1 MVGGYMKCE
10 GLKVLMEAIMQTWEL
25 GVHALVRLRCLV
37 CGFEPPPPCPSLPPS
52 GYRTGHYNVW
62 HCWSFWTFYIFEALS
77 LKSLKS
83 RIETIW
89 KQFVKPLE
97 YVNGE
102 LLANNY
108 KSCLKIIIIRSDQI
122 HTWISEYTVYLF
134 FFCFILSLQAKQW
147 RTRTNYRP
155 GLETKLG
162 VPYFFSCT
170 ILRNFSIYG
179 VWPFCSQ
186 PTVQWFLNFSYFG
199 APPPPPR
206 SVASLWSI
214 EV

>member
-1 MVGGYMKCE
+1 MWGAQGFDGGYNANVGARGSRFGETQVFGMR
-10 GLKVLMEAIMQTWEL
+10 
-25 GVHALVRLRCLV
+25 VRA
-37 CGFEPPPPCPSLPPS
+37 PPPCPSLPPS

-162 VPYFFSCT
+162 VPYFFLVQSYAT
-170 ILRNFSIYG
+170 FLFMASDLFVVNQQFSD
-179 VWPFCSQ
+179 F
-186 PTVQWFLNFSYFG
+186 
-199 APPPPPR
+199 
-206 SVASLWSI
+206 
-214 EV
+214 